1 MKLTYAYFISLVC
14 SANHI
19 QKSAP
24 LRKEKTLLEQRLVPL
39 DPLDDVPKPKGF
51 PDGPPPRPRDD
62 IFGVGKLFLKWRREY
77 SKIYQLI

>member
-1 MKLTYAYFISLVC
+1 MLLLFLVC

-24 LRKEKTLLEQRLVPL
+24 LRKETTLLEQRLVPL

-62 IFGVGKLFLKWRREY
+62 IFGVGKLQSLLDNAPNKEVGCIIQKRM
-77 SKIYQLI
+77 